1 MNLYTEQAGYL
12 TRHRADDLRRL
23 RAFRLLDDDF
33 MIKVFED
40 KSCVEFLLQ
49 IILNR
54 KDLKVQSINSQYSP
68 KNLQGRSICLDIL
81 ALDNKEDSKGVT
93 AMCKAM
99 EDMRN
104 EAVHEHA
111 IESAKAMIASG
122 KLTQEEI
129 AIFSGLTLEEI
140 KSLIPKYPA

>member
-1 MNLYTEQAGYL
+1 MNLYTKQAGNL

-23 RAFRLLDDDF
+23 RAFRLLADRVHF
-33 MIKVFED
+33 F
-40 KSCVEFLLQ
+40 
-49 IILNR
+49 
-54 KDLKVQSINSQYSP
+54 
-68 KNLQGRSICLDIL
+68 
-81 ALDNKEDSKGVT
+81 KEDSKGVT

-140 KSLIPKYPA
+140 KSLIPKCPA

>member
-1 MNLYTEQAGYL
+1 MNLYTEQAGNL

-23 RAFRLLDDDF
+23 RAFRLLADRVHF
-33 MIKVFED
+33 F
-40 KSCVEFLLQ
+40 
-49 IILNR
+49 
-54 KDLKVQSINSQYSP
+54 
-68 KNLQGRSICLDIL
+68 
-81 ALDNKEDSKGVT
+81 KEESKGVT

-140 KSLIPKYPA
+140 KSLIPKCPAQKHNNVSLAKAGGIPSRIPPAQFLFYSVF